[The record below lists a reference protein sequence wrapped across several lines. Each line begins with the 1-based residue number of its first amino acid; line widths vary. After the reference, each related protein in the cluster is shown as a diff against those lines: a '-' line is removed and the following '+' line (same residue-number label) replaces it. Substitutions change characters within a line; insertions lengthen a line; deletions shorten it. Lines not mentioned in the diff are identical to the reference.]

1 MYVGDASY
9 VQRHAGI
16 LLEMKGQECLC
27 VYQTVDDAAAELNP
41 ATDTGAC

>member
-9 VQRHAGI
+9 VQRHVGI
-16 LLEMKGQECLC
+16 LLEMKGQECVC
-27 VYQTVDDAAAELNP
+27 MYQTVDDAEAALTP